1 MSYIYQWD
9 HVAQVLL
16 RRFQITHN
24 LSLDGVLDFLNS
36 KNMTEAGPLDLIDDD
51 NSDIEEGVG
60 KQTRGKLGYDLPG
73 SLPNNGRPVVRTKC
87 LRLAP
92 TGRSFAAATTEGVLV
107 YSIDD
112 SFIFDPTDLDID
124 VTPEVF
130 TKMTNLFCIDLTK
143 KSDCVFPGYYSLKIS
158 KMTPS
163 QLVNMPFSIC
173 LAVVF
178 FPWNF
183 GNCIFSILFLF
194 FQISLT
200 IYDCFCSFITL

>member
-143 KSDCVFPGYYSLKIS
+143 KSDCVFPGYYLLKIS

-163 QLVNMPFSIC
+163 QLVNMPF
-173 LAVVF
+173 LFAWQLYF
-178 FPWNF
+178 FPGILETASSPF
-183 GNCIFSILFLF
+183 FFFSFKYL
-194 FQISLT
+194 
-200 IYDCFCSFITL
+200 